1 MKYSRP
7 LTYVRG
13 SVRSIAI
20 AAMLLTTSAT
30 LFQTASLAA
39 ADPVKKPAASLDDEL
54 FQGLD
59 DATTAPGLK
68 PKPAAA
74 TEKPA
79 SSGSAPTTTQ
89 PQPKPAASP
98 AKTTPPAATKSNPL
112 DDELLKSLGGD
123 DSAPTKKPEST
134 QPAGQPAGGGAP
146 ESQPSNDP
154 FERLTQQIRDAESRL
169 RRVDSGDKTQE
180 LQRQIVDDLD
190 KLIAQIEK
198 EQQQQQN
205 QSKSSQSQSKKPGS
219 PQPQQQPSQPQQQP
233 GSGEKDSENANDSQ
247 DGTRNSTARKPD
259 PGRMRSLLEK
269 AWGSLP
275 ERERQDVMQSSVDDF
290 PTKYQF
296 VIEEYFKTLLRREE

>member
-7 LTYVRG
+7 LTNVRG
-13 SVRSIAI
+13 SVQSVAI
-20 AAMLLTTSAT
+20 VTMLLTMSTTS
-30 LFQTASLAA
+30 FQTASLAA

-74 TEKPA
+74 ADKPA
-79 SSGSAPTTTQ
+79 ASAPAPTTPQ
-89 PQPKPAASP
+89 PQPKPATSP
-98 AKTTPPAATKSNPL
+98 AKTTAPAATKSNPL

-123 DSAPTKKPEST
+123 DPAPAKKPEST
-134 QPAGQPAGGGAP
+134 QPAGQPAGGDAP
-146 ESQPSNDP
+146 EAQPSNDP

-205 QSKSSQSQSKKPGS
+205 QSKSSQSQNKKPGP

-247 DGTRNSTARKPD
+247 EGTRSSTARKPD